1 LKKVGGNLPE
11 NKIIQK
17 VRKFK
22 NKLPINTNNNKK
34 ACGNKM
40 YNIPKNV
47 LSSNSPREY
56 DSWCLIPNFII
67 SNSFKF
73 IVE

>member
-1 LKKVGGNLPE
+1 LKKVGGNFPE

-47 LSSNSPREY
+47 LSSNSPRE
-56 DSWCLIPNFII
+56 
-67 SNSFKF
+67 
-73 IVE
+73 